1 MDWDLNTLKKEY
13 KKIQSRYT
21 LPEFQELNENF
32 SVEKIADY
40 ETDILIREIRR
51 FISDKF
57 SNYIKIIENILNPVS
72 APLFVFSVNNS
83 LSEQEKKRLTKIYE
97 ILAKLEI
104 KMVNLDLEFSEKKEA
119 DFIKNSFKMWKEIRK
134 DLLKIT
140 SKIIENF
147 DNEAELKKSDYLG

>member
-13 KKIQSRYT
+13 KKIRSKYA

-51 FISDKF
+51 FMSDKF
-57 SNYIKIIENILNPVS
+57 SSYIKIIENILNPVS
-72 APLFVFSVNNS
+72 APLFVFSVTNS
-83 LSEQEKKRLTKIYE
+83 LSEEEKKRLTKIYE

-119 DFIKNSFKMWKEIRK
+119 DFIKSSLKMWKEMRK

-140 SKIIENF
+140 ARVVEDF